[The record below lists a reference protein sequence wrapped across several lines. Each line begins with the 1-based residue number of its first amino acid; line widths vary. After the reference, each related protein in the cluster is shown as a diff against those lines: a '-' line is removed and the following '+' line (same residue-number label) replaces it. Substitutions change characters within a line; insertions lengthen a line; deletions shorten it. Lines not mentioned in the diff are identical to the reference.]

1 MREKTINM
9 ESIPSLRPEMRERTR
24 TGSVVTI
31 MDLVETGREEE
42 EEIVGCKAAVEIV
55 SRNSKKG
62 ALLFSHLTRSESLIQ

>member
-62 ALLFSHLTRSESLIQ
+62 ASLFSH